1 MGFDDNAGHMARLR
15 DVPVVVKHLGLLGF
29 LKRVWQQIGEDQIF
43 TWGAALAYSWMF
55 AIFPFLIFLLS
66 LLPLFPGNVKTS
78 IRENTESYL
87 KASLPQAAAETLM
100 APLEALTKNGAAQ
113 TATGL
118 LSVGLVITI
127 WAASGGM
134 AMTMAGLDKAYD
146 IEKGRPYVKQRLI
159 AIALTIVAEILII
172 QVMIRLPV
180 GTLVL
185 TWLSHQ
191 GKIFGWVMVLANVVR
206 WALAVGLL
214 ITVLAMVYYFGPS
227 FKQKFHTITP
237 GAAFCVL
244 VWIVLGVGFK
254 LYVSRFGGAESY
266 NKTYGAVAG
275 AAILLLFFYIDAL
288 VLLIGAEI
296 NSELDFAVLGIPSG
310 STAEAQ
316 ETVTTATTME
326 PEQQALAEEL
336 RERRG
341 DHADGNPPGS
351 ASALAAARQPAP
363 PSSGGGSTV

>member
-1 MGFDDNAGHMARLR
+1 
-15 DVPVVVKHLGLLGF
+15 
-29 LKRVWQQIGEDQIF
+29 
-43 TWGAALAYSWMF
+43 
-55 AIFPFLIFLLS
+55 
-66 LLPLFPGNVKTS
+66 
-78 IRENTESYL
+78 
-87 KASLPQAAAETLM
+87 
-100 APLEALTKNGAAQ
+100 
-113 TATGL
+113 
-118 LSVGLVITI
+118 
-127 WAASGGM
+127 
-134 AMTMAGLDKAYD
+134 
-146 IEKGRPYVKQRLI
+146 
-159 AIALTIVAEILII
+159 
-172 QVMIRLPV
+172 
-180 GTLVL
+180 
-185 TWLSHQ
+185 
-191 GKIFGWVMVLANVVR
+191 
-206 WALAVGLL
+206 
-214 ITVLAMVYYFGPS
+214 MVYYFGPS

-310 STAEAQ
+310 STPEAQ

-363 PSSGGGSTV
+363 PSSGGGSTGKLLAVAAGFYALSKLIGSLRAKPAPEADPRPEPQRLRETYPVTYEVLKHDGDGEET